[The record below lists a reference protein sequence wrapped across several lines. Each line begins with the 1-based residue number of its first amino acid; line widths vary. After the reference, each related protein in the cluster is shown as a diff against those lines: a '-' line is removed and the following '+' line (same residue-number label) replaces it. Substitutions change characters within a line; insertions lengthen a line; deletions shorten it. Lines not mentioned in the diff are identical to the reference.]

1 MLPSEKLRLLISKL
15 YGIDLEKY
23 AWPEEL
29 RNVIF
34 SLELDKTL
42 ETNATHLGEIYQY
55 GFNIGHCGLTSRY
68 LVRAIKNAKLHYG
81 IANIL
86 KGTKAS
92 LDGNHAWTII
102 NNVLVD
108 TTLMICI
115 PIDKM
120 AELGYVTERIISDDS
135 AKMLSEYDLYDN
147 DFSEMEINQNFQE
160 ELLRIN
166 R

>member
-15 YGIDLEKY
+15 YGIDLEK
-23 AWPEEL
+23 L
-29 RNVIF
+29 KNVIF
-34 SLELDKTL
+34 SLELDKDL
-42 ETNATHLGEIYQY
+42 EIHATYLGEIYQY

-68 LVRAIKNAKLHYG
+68 IVRGMNGAKLHYG
-81 IANIL
+81 ITEIL

-102 NNVLVD
+102 NNVLID

-115 PIDKM
+115 PVDKM
-120 AELGYVTERIISDDS
+120 AELGYVTKQILADDS
-135 AKMLSEYDLYDN
+135 AKLLSEYDLYDN
-147 DFSEMEINQNFQE
+147 DFKELESNQNFQE

>member
-1 MLPSEKLRLLISKL
+1 M
-15 YGIDLEKY
+15 
-23 AWPEEL
+23 
-29 RNVIF
+29 
-34 SLELDKTL
+34 
-42 ETNATHLGEIYQY
+42 
-55 GFNIGHCGLTSRY
+55 
-68 LVRAIKNAKLHYG
+68 
-81 IANIL
+81 

-102 NNVLVD
+102 NNFLVD

-147 DFSEMEINQNFQE
+147 DFSEMKINQNFQE

>member
-23 AWPEEL
+23 AWPEDL
-29 RNVIF
+29 KNIIF
-34 SLELDKTL
+34 SIELDKTL
-42 ETNATHLGEIYQY
+42 ESHATYLGEIYQY

-68 LVRAIKNAKLHYG
+68 LVRGIKGAKLHYG
-81 IANIL
+81 FAEIL

-92 LDGNHAWTII
+92 LAGNHAWTII

-115 PIDKM
+115 PVDKM
-120 AELGYVTERIISDDS
+120 ADLGYVTERIISDNS

-147 DFSEMEINQNFQE
+147 DFKEAEINQNFQE
-160 ELLRIN
+160 ELLEIKR
-166 R
+166 

>member
-42 ETNATHLGEIYQY
+42 ETNATYLGEIYQY

-68 LVRAIKNAKLHYG
+68 LVIGIKGAKLHYG
-81 IANIL
+81 ISDIL

-108 TTLMICI
+108 TTLMISI

-147 DFSEMEINQNFQE
+147 DFSEMKINQNFQE